1 MISHQF
7 LTNSS
12 TVIDSPFGTNSVLAL
27 PWLQELSVPDFAL
40 FAESVVLLNPLDQFA
55 YAWISLL
62 EEELLGSWIMDQESG
77 SQLLIRIMDPGYGS
91 ISRIMDQKVHFV
103 LFNPQDNWFLTSRGP
118 LRKSLQVSTSF
129 FPTMQDSHV
138 YDHWSWSEY
147 YHYMN
152 SMLNCKI
159 DGTGGIFFLKI
170 HSRPRVTLPHPS
182 LGQLVLTHYPTLMNS
197 GSGL

>member
-40 FAESVVLLNPLDQFA
+40 FAESVVLLNPLDQVA

-62 EEELLGSWIMDQESG
+62 EEELLGSWIMDQDSW

-91 ISRIMDQKVHFV
+91 IAWIMDQKVHFV

-138 YDHWSWSEY
+138 YDHDQNIIMIWTVWQTAR
-147 YHYMN
+147 
-152 SMLNCKI
+152 SMERLV
-159 DGTGGIFFLKI
+159 FFFFS
-170 HSRPRVTLPHPS
+170 SRLRVTSPHPS
-182 LGQLVLTHYPTLMNS
+182 V
-197 GSGL
+197 